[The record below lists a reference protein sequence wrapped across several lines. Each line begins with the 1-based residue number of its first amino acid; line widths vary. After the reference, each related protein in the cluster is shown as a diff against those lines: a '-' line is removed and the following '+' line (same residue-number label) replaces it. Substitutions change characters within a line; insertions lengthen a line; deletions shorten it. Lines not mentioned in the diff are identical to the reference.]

1 MALLFLNTNMHKKLT
16 QTMVLAAVAL
26 LSVACELSMA
36 ADPAYPGRP
45 IRIVDAFPPGGPSD
59 IVGRSMSP
67 RLSEALGQ
75 PVVIDNRGGAAGVV
89 GCDLV
94 AKAAPDGYTLL
105 LGPSG
110 ALTIQPSLS
119 AKLPYDP
126 QRDFEPVTQLTSGPQ
141 VIAVNPGVPAK
152 SVADL
157 ISLAKAKPGQL
168 NYASG
173 GTGTANHLAAEV
185 FKLAAGV
192 DIVHVPYKGTGP
204 ALASVLTGET
214 QMIVSSLLPALP
226 HLKSGKMRALA
237 VTSTSRSSAVP
248 DVPTA
253 SESGLPR
260 FETSSW
266 HGILAPAKTPRGII
280 ARLHDDFVKVLN
292 MADVRERLM
301 AQGLNVVGSTPQA
314 FAAYIRSETVKY
326 ARVIKQVGIKPEA

>member
-1 MALLFLNTNMHKKLT
+1 MHRELNRTI
-16 QTMVLAAVAL
+16 VIAGAAL
-26 LSVACELSMA
+26 LSAACGLAIA
-36 ADPAYPGRP
+36 ADIAYPSRP

-59 IVGRSMSP
+59 IVGRSISP
-67 RLSEALGQ
+67 RLTEALGQ

-119 AKLPYDP
+119 AKLPYDA

-152 SVADL
+152 SVGDL
-157 ISLAKAKPGQL
+157 IALAKAKPGQL

-204 ALASVLTGET
+204 ALASVLAGET

-226 HLKSGKMRALA
+226 HLKSGKLRALA
-237 VTSTSRSSAVP
+237 VTSSSRSSAVP

-253 SESGLPR
+253 AESGLPK

-266 HGILAPAKTPRGII
+266 HGILAPAKTPRAII

-292 MADVRERLM
+292 LPDVRERLL

-314 FAAYIRSETVKY
+314 FAAYMRSETVKY

>member
-1 MALLFLNTNMHKKLT
+1 MKDSWNMERT
-16 QTMVLAAVAL
+16 VLIVLGVLVSGVAGPAI
-26 LSVACELSMA
+26 S
-36 ADPAYPGRP
+36 ADVAYPTRP

-59 IVGRSMSP
+59 IVGRSISP

-89 GCDLV
+89 GCDIV

-119 AKLPYDP
+119 SKLPYDP

-141 VIAVNPGVPAK
+141 VIAVNPAVPAK
-152 SVADL
+152 SVQEL
-157 ISLAKAKPGQL
+157 IALAKAKPGQL

-185 FKLAAGV
+185 FKLAAGIE
-192 DIVHVPYKGTGP
+192 IVHVPYKGTGP
-204 ALASVLTGET
+204 ALGSVVSGET

-226 HLKSGKMRALA
+226 HVKSGKLRALA

-253 SESGLPR
+253 AESGLPR

-266 HGILAPAKTPRGII
+266 HGILAPARTPRTII
-280 ARLHDDFVKVLN
+280 TRLHDQIVKVLHLP
-292 MADVRERLM
+292 DVRERLIS
-301 AQGLNVVGSTPQA
+301 QGLNVVASTPQA
-314 FAAYIRSETVKY
+314 FAAYIRSETAKY

>member
-1 MALLFLNTNMHKKLT
+1 
-16 QTMVLAAVAL
+16 
-26 LSVACELSMA
+26 MA
-36 ADPAYPGRP
+36 ADMAYPTRP

-59 IVGRSMSP
+59 IVGRSISP

-141 VIAVNPGVPAK
+141 VIAVNPGVAAK

-157 ISLAKAKPGQL
+157 IALAKAKPGQL

-204 ALASVLTGET
+204 ALASVLAGET

-226 HLKSGKMRALA
+226 HLKSGKLRALA
-237 VTSTSRSSAVP
+237 VTSASRSSAVP

-253 SESGLPR
+253 AESGLPK

-266 HGILAPAKTPRGII
+266 HGILAPAKTPRAII
-280 ARLHDDFVKVLN
+280 ARLHDDFVKVLSLP
-292 MADVRERLM
+292 DVRERLM

-314 FAAYIRSETVKY
+314 FAAYMRSETVKY

>member
-1 MALLFLNTNMHKKLT
+1 MHGKLNRTILI
-16 QTMVLAAVAL
+16 AGAAL
-26 LSVACELSMA
+26 LSVACELAMA
-36 ADPAYPGRP
+36 ADVAYPSRP

-59 IVGRSMSP
+59 IVGRSISP

-141 VIAVNPGVPAK
+141 VIAVNPGVAAK

-157 ISLAKAKPGQL
+157 IALAKAKPGQL

-204 ALASVLTGET
+204 ALASVLAGET

-226 HLKSGKMRALA
+226 HLKSGKLRALA
-237 VTSTSRSSAVP
+237 VTSASRSSAVP

-253 SESGLPR
+253 GESGLPK

-266 HGILAPAKTPRGII
+266 HGILAPAKTPRAII

-292 MADVRERLM
+292 LPDVRERLM

-314 FAAYIRSETVKY
+314 FAAYMRSETVKY
-326 ARVIKQVGIKPEA
+326 ARVIRQVGIKPEA